1 MTNRRDFLGGL
12 FCLGALGAAEALRPR
27 NHIVRMPQGKT
38 LTDIVPRAFGPWRL
52 GGDGEIVQPRTEGT
66 LASRLYTDEL
76 ARIYHHGD
84 DPARQV
90 MLTIAY
96 GSEQSDALQMHRP
109 EACYPAVGF
118 TIGQRQETR
127 LGLNNGASIPTV
139 SLAAH
144 MQQRNEDIVYWTRLG
159 TAFPRDNGEQRNAR
173 LKAALRGEV
182 PDGVLV
188 RASAIR
194 VSQSEPQFA
203 DLDQF
208 LTALADGLPATGSR
222 VLLG

>member
-12 FCLGALGAAEALRPR
+12 ICIGALGAAEALRPS
-27 NHIVRMPQGKT
+27 HHVVRMPAGKT
-38 LTDIVPRAFGPWRL
+38 LADIVPPSFGPWQL

-66 LASRLYTDEL
+66 LATRLYSDQL
-76 ARIYHHGD
+76 ARIYHHRD

-90 MLTIAY
+90 MLSIAY

-118 TIGQRQETR
+118 TTAQRQETR
-127 LGLNNGASIPTV
+127 LGLHNGASIPTV
-139 SLAAH
+139 TLAAY
-144 MQQRNEDIVYWTRLG
+144 MQQRSEDIVYWTRLG

-173 LKAALRGEV
+173 LKAALQGQV

-194 VSQSEPQFA
+194 VNHNEPQFA
-203 DLDQF
+203 DLNQF
-208 LTALADGLPATGSR
+208 LTVLAENLPPTAHR